1 VSGHDEEGKTMSE
14 ARATSAIG
22 RYEYVRYGV
31 PGDAFRPYDARCP
44 EVAHRVAD
52 LISGCLPDS
61 RVEHVGST
69 AVPGCPG
76 KGVVDLMLPYAPS
89 NVDEVR
95 SAVEGLGFQ
104 LHVGRDPFPPERPV
118 YVGTL
123 EHDGEPFRIHLHAIP
138 ADDPEVEAQRR
149 FRDALRA
156 DPALVA
162 AYAERKRV
170 VLTGGVT
177 DGHDYN
183 LGKEAFIRSVIGGAT
198 ADE

>member
-1 VSGHDEEGKTMSE
+1 MSE
-14 ARATSAIG
+14 AQATSAIG
-22 RYEYVRYGV
+22 RYEYVRYGD

-44 EVAHRVAD
+44 EVARRVAD
-52 LISGCLPDS
+52 LIWERLPGA

-76 KGVVDLMLPYAPS
+76 KGVVDLMLPYAPG
-89 NVDEVR
+89 DLDGVR
-95 SAVEGLGFQ
+95 SAVEELGFQ
-104 LHVGRDPFPPERPV
+104 LHVGRDPFPLERPV

-123 EHDGEPFRIHLHAIP
+123 EHEGEPFRLHLHAIP

-162 AYAERKRV
+162 AYAERKRG
-170 VLTGGVT
+170 VLAAGVT

-183 LGKEAFIRSVIGGAT
+183 LGKEAFIRSVTGGTT
-198 ADE
+198 AGA

>member
-1 VSGHDEEGKTMSE
+1 MSE
-14 ARATSAIG
+14 AGARSVIG
-22 RYEYVRYGV
+22 RYESIRYGD
-31 PGDAFRPYDARCP
+31 PADAFRPYDARCP
-44 EVAHRVAD
+44 EVARRVAD
-52 LISGCLPDS
+52 LIRGRLPWA

-76 KGVVDLMLPYAPS
+76 KGVVDLMLPYGAGEL
-89 NVDEVR
+89 DAVR
-95 SAVEGLGFQ
+95 TAVEGLGFR

-123 EHDGEPFRIHLHAIP
+123 EHDGEPFRLHLHAIP
-138 ADDPEVEAQRR
+138 AHGPEVAAQRR

-170 VLTGGVT
+170 VLAAGVT

-183 LGKEAFIRSVIGGAT
+183 LGKNAFIRSVIEPA
-198 ADE
+198 AVSE